1 MTDPLAYPD
10 KPIERGKII
19 WEEDLEKIK
28 EDWGR
33 YKDIDGDY
41 IPYRTVPGN
50 RHPESSYF
58 ARGTGH
64 DDYANY
70 SEHPDDWERNLN
82 RIKNKVD
89 SSRVELPEAI
99 VKKERG
105 AKNGLIA
112 FGSTHSAVIEAL
124 DYLKE
129 DGVKLDY
136 LRLRALPPTEDVLE
150 FIQNH
155 ETIYVLENN
164 RDGQMHAILALE
176 LPQKAVDLVSLAVV
190 DGLPISAEW
199 IREAILQE
207 ENL

>member
-1 MTDPLAYPD
+1 
-10 KPIERGKII
+10 
-19 WEEDLEKIK
+19 
-28 EDWGR
+28 
-33 YKDIDGDY
+33 
-41 IPYRTVPGN
+41 
-50 RHPESSYF
+50 
-58 ARGTGH
+58 
-64 DDYANY
+64 
-70 SEHPDDWERNLN
+70 
-82 RIKNKVD
+82 
-89 SSRVELPEAI
+89 
-99 VKKERG
+99 
-105 AKNGLIA
+105 LIA

-129 DGVKLDY
+129 DGIKLDY

-176 LPQKAVDLVSLAVV
+176 LPEKAVDLVSLAVV